1 MLIWCRS
8 SKVWSGWLRAKDE
21 FKELAVQVAV
31 KKLKALDTSEDF
43 LKEANVMMQL
53 RHDNLVN
60 LFGVVIEVR

>member
-1 MLIWCRS
+1 M
-8 SKVWSGWLRAKDE
+8 RAKDE